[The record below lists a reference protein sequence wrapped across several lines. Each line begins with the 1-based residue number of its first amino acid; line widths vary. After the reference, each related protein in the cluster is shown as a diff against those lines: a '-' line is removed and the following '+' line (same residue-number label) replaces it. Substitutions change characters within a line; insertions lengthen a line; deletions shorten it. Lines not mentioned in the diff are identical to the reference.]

1 MQPSSASVEQMN
13 ADDKDKFF
21 SNEEGDVAMEDL

>member
-1 MQPSSASVEQMN
+1 MQQSSASLEQLN
-13 ADDKDKFF
+13 AEEKDKFF